1 MIARVEDGTAW
12 IEVSDNGIG
21 IAQDQQ
27 SRIFG
32 IFEQA
37 DVNGKVKQDGL
48 GIGLALV
55 KQLVELH
62 GGTIRLKHSAPG
74 EGSTFEVCLPT
85 VEV

>member
-1 MIARVEDGTAW
+1 MIAWVEDGTAW

-21 IAQDQQ
+21 IAPDQQ
-27 SRIFG
+27 GRIFG

-85 VEV
+85 VE